1 MSGLFGSLSIAVQS
15 LLTQQAA
22 VEVTSNNIANVNTP
36 GYSRQQPILTE
47 QQPIQVGSQSY
58 GDGVSL
64 SGIESIRDPIL
75 ELRLQQETQQQGK
88 TTAYLSALQQVQGFF
103 NETQGVGLQGALT
116 GFFNSLQ
123 ALSTNPT
130 NSPLRLSV
138 ITAGQNLAHAFNQA
152 ATSLGSL
159 QQNEDVGV
167 TQSVDQINQLSSQIA
182 TLNGRISGA
191 EGAGQQVG
199 TLVDQRN
206 ELIQQLSNQV
216 DLSVINAGN
225 SITITTSQGTALV
238 VGNQSLA
245 LQVQTDSA
253 TGFQH
258 VYSQGSDI
266 TSTLT
271 AGQIGGL
278 IQARDQTIPSI
289 LGSLD
294 TLAAGLANAVNTAHQ
309 AGFDLTGAPGG
320 NFFVPPP
327 AGGTGAAAAL
337 SVAITDP
344 NKLAASSD
352 GTSGSNGNLT
362 NLLAL
367 QNQSIISGQ
376 RPADFY
382 TNLIAQIGTDAAN
395 ASSDQQVG
403 SQILQQLQNQRQAVS
418 GVSLDEEA
426 ANLIKYQRAFE
437 AAARV
442 VSVVDELTNSLISI
456 GSLVP

>member
-1 MSGLFGSLSIAVQS
+1 MSSLFGSLSIAVQS

-22 VEVTSNNIANVNTP
+22 VNVTSNNIANVNTP
-36 GYSRQQPILTE
+36 GYSRQQALLTE
-47 QQPIQVGSQSY
+47 QAPIQVGSQWF

-64 SGIESIRDPIL
+64 EGIQSIRDPVL

-88 TTAYLSALQQVQGFF
+88 TNAYLSALQQVEGFF
-103 NETQGVGLQGALT
+103 NETQGVGLQGALS

-130 NSPLRLSV
+130 NAPLRLNV

-152 ATSLGSL
+152 ATSLQSL
-159 QQNEDVGV
+159 QQNLDVGV
-167 TQSVDQINQLSSQIA
+167 SQSVDQINQLSSQIA
-182 TLNGRISGA
+182 TLNGSINA
-191 EGAGQQVG
+191 AQGAGQQAG

-206 ELIQQLSNQV
+206 ELIQQLSNLV

-238 VGNQSLA
+238 VGNQSLP

-258 VYSQGSDI
+258 VYSQGTDI
-266 TSTLT
+266 TSTLS

-294 TLAAGLANAVNTAHQ
+294 SLAAGLANAVNTAHQ
-309 AGFDLTGAPGG
+309 AGFDLSGAPGG

-327 AGGTGAAAAL
+327 AGGTGAAATLA
-337 SVAITDP
+337 VAITDP
-344 NKLAASSD
+344 SNVAASSD
-352 GTSGSNGNLT
+352 GTPGSNGNLT
-362 NLLAL
+362 SLIAI
-367 QNQSIISGQ
+367 QNQPIISGLS
-376 RPADFY
+376 PANYY

-395 ASSDQQVG
+395 ASSDQQAG
-403 SQILQQLQNQRQAVS
+403 SQILQQLQNERQAVS

-426 ANLIKYQRAFE
+426 AKLINFQRAFE

-442 VSVVDELTNSLISI
+442 VSVVDEMTYSLLNI
-456 GSLVP
+456 GSTVP